1 MGVVLT
7 GLGRDGADGLRKIH
21 DAGGIGIAQ
30 DRETST
36 IYGMPNAALQA
47 GGAAY
52 VLPVGQIAARVAGE
66 LGQDGEAMSG
76 EGWLLVRAGGRRVGL
91 ALDQVIEVLDLG
103 PVYPVPSTEPAV
115 RGVTSVARPD
125 RPAGPPRVAARWRI
139 GPARGGGT
147 AVMVQLGGRRLCLE
161 VDDAEEVLRE
171 PGLPVPPDVSLP
183 FAVAVARQESG
194 IVPLLDLTALGA
206 RISETATP

>member
-1 MGVVLT
+1 
-7 GLGRDGADGLRKIH
+7 
-21 DAGGIGIAQ
+21 
-30 DRETST
+30 
-36 IYGMPNAALQA
+36 
-47 GGAAY
+47 
-52 VLPVGQIAARVAGE
+52 
-66 LGQDGEAMSG
+66 MSG

-91 ALDQVIEVLDLG
+91 ALDQVVEVLDLG

-115 RGVTSVARPD
+115 RGVTTSR
-125 RPAGPPRVAARWRI
+125 GRI
-139 GPARGGGT
+139 VPLVHLASLLEGGKQSTSGGGT
-147 AVMVQLGGRRLCLE
+147 AVMVRLAGRRMCIE

-183 FAVAVARQESG
+183 FAVAVARQADG